1 MILEIL
7 PNKLFSL
14 PNINVLQR
22 NKDSAILHKILHNDL
37 IDKEMYLS
45 SVVMLFVLKGRQIIS
60 NSDGHKVVIE
70 QGEMLYLAKDMYLV
84 SDFVTEHNTF
94 EAVLFFMDD
103 TFVEQCAMA
112 NQKITHTDSPTN
124 TILTLQPSEQIE
136 KYVHSLISVYT
147 NSKSNHR
154 LLEIKLLELITLI
167 NQQEIGPEFLS
178 SFYRFSSPVKKRDI
192 REFMKNNYLKNL
204 KIEDYALLTGRS
216 TSTFMREFKKLY
228 NTTPNQWLIKQRLE
242 KAHQLLINTDFNVT
256 EAAFEVGYENVSHFI
271 NAYKNKYGQ
280 TPKLSKK
287 STIDSNGGSMT
298 FFE

>member
-14 PNINVLQR
+14 PSIKVLQR
-22 NKDSAILHKILHNDL
+22 NKNSAILHKILHNDL

-60 NSDGHKVVIE
+60 NNDGHKVVIE
-70 QGEMLYLAKDMYLV
+70 QGELLYLAKDMYLV
-84 SDFVTEHNTF
+84 SDFITENNTF

-103 TFVEQCAMA
+103 AFVEQCAMA
-112 NQKITHTDSPTN
+112 SQKRSHADLSAN
-124 TILTLQPSEQIE
+124 TIFTLQPSKQIE
-136 KYVHSLISVYT
+136 RYIHSLISVYS
-147 NSKSNHR
+147 NSENNHK

-167 NQQEIGPEFLS
+167 SQQENGSAFLS
-178 SFYRFSSPVKKRDI
+178 SFYCFSSPVNKREI

-216 TSTFMREFKKLY
+216 TSTFIREFKKLY

-242 KAHQLLINTDFNVT
+242 KAHQLLTNTGFNVT
-256 EAAFEVGYENVSHFI
+256 ETAFEVGYENVSHFI
-271 NAYKNKYGQ
+271 KAYKNKYDQ
-280 TPKLSKK
+280 TPKLSKR
-287 STIDSNGGSMT
+287 
-298 FFE
+298 